1 MNTYQDTLDYIYSY
15 IDPKRKAASSH
26 AEALLN
32 LERVRSLLRV
42 VGNPQEGLSAIVV
55 AGTKGKGSTCVMI
68 EAILR
73 AAGLRV
79 GLWTSPHLN
88 SYRERIQI
96 DRVPISKAELVE
108 LTTQLRPQIDAYD
121 PTPYGMPSTFDIG
134 FTLALNHFAAHNAQA
149 VLIEVGLGGRYDAAN
164 VITPMLSVI
173 SSISYDH
180 MGILGRTLGEI
191 AWNKAG
197 ILKTGV
203 PVVSTPQL
211 PEVTAVLADE
221 ARLVGTDLYLAEDA
235 GLVGPTGPIP
245 YPTSATPGRLR
256 GAFQR
261 ENARLALGAAMLLA
275 RRGLPLDATAMAA
288 GLATAEW
295 PGRFELV
302 AGSPPIL
309 IDGAHNG
316 DSANKLIAAIRA
328 ELPHERIILVL
339 GTSRDKDIA
348 SIAAALVPAAAV
360 VVITRSTHPRAMDLD
375 RVAEIVREYTHGPLL
390 LAPEMGA
397 ALDQAR
403 TLAGPKDLICIT
415 GSLFVV
421 AAAREALGLA
431 EAD

>member
-1 MNTYQDTLDYIYSY
+1 MNTYQDALDYIYSY
-15 IDPKRKAASSH
+15 IDPKRKAAASH

-32 LERVRSLLRV
+32 LERVRALLRA
-42 VGNPQEGLSAIVV
+42 VGDPQAGMPAVVV

-68 EAILR
+68 EAMLR

-79 GLWTSPHLN
+79 GLWTSPHLS
-88 SYRERIQI
+88 SYRERIQV
-96 DRVPISKAELVE
+96 DREPIGRADLVA
-108 LTTQLRPQIDAYD
+108 LTARLRPQIDAYD
-121 PTPYGMPSTFDIG
+121 PEPYGLPSTFDIG
-134 FTLALNHFAAHNAQA
+134 FALALSHFAAQGVHVA
-149 VLIEVGLGGRYDAAN
+149 VIEVGLGGRYDAAN
-164 VITPMLSVI
+164 VITPMVSVI

-197 ILKTGV
+197 IIKPGV
-203 PVVSTPQL
+203 PAVTVPQL
-211 PEVTAVLADE
+211 PEAAAVLTEE
-221 ARLVGTDLYLAEDA
+221 ARLVGADLYLAAEGGLSGPA
-235 GLVGPTGPIP
+235 GHAP
-245 YPTSATPGRLR
+245 YPTAPAPGRLR

-275 RRGLPLDATAMAA
+275 RRGLPLDAPAMAA

-316 DSANKLIAAIRA
+316 DSARKLIAAIRA
-328 ELPHERIILVL
+328 EIPHGRLILVL

-348 SIAAALVPAAAV
+348 AIVDALVPAAAA

-375 RVAEIVREYTHGPLL
+375 RVADIAREHARGPLI
-390 LAPEMGA
+390 LAPEMGE
-397 ALDQAR
+397 ALGQAR
-403 TLAGPKDLICIT
+403 ALAGPGDLICIT

-431 EAD
+431 DAD